1 MSSIYHIGGAFLA
14 IVAIFLFYQ
23 NIATKI
29 DNRRYPPL
37 GELIDVGGY
46 KLHIHSI
53 GKGEPT
59 VVLDAGLSGTS
70 IGWALVQSEVSKF
83 TRVCSYDRAGY
94 AWSDESPCKRTS
106 LDLAKEL
113 HTLLHKANV
122 PGPYIL
128 VGHSF
133 GGCNVLMFSDL
144 YPDETLGVVLVDSVH
159 EDMLQEQTFVP
170 SKIGWLLSVMG
181 IKRLQ
186 GPSSAIVQMF
196 APFPERIRSM
206 YIAQMNKTSYAKTV
220 SREMQALNESLSQ
233 LSKRKVHLQEKPLFV
248 ITAGKFTDPHEEKK
262 WISHQK
268 KLLLKSNHS
277 KQIIADQ
284 SDHMIN
290 HHQPEVIVEAIR
302 EISSFLPES

>member
-1 MSSIYHIGGAFLA
+1 
-14 IVAIFLFYQ
+14 
-23 NIATKI
+23 
-29 DNRRYPPL
+29 
-37 GELIDVGGY
+37 
-46 KLHIHSI
+46 
-53 GKGEPT
+53 
-59 VVLDAGLSGTS
+59 
-70 IGWALVQSEVSKF
+70 
-83 TRVCSYDRAGY
+83 
-94 AWSDESPCKRTS
+94 
-106 LDLAKEL
+106 
-113 HTLLHKANV
+113 
-122 PGPYIL
+122 
-128 VGHSF
+128 
-133 GGCNVLMFSDL
+133 MFADL

-186 GPSSAIVQMF
+186 GPSRAIIQMF
-196 APFPERIRSM
+196 APLPERIRSM
-206 YIAQMNKTSYAKTV
+206 YIAQMNKTSYARTV
-220 SREMQALNESLSQ
+220 SREMEALNESFSQ

-248 ITAGKFTDPHEEKK
+248 ITAGKFADPHEEKK

-302 EISSFLPES
+302 EITSFLPES